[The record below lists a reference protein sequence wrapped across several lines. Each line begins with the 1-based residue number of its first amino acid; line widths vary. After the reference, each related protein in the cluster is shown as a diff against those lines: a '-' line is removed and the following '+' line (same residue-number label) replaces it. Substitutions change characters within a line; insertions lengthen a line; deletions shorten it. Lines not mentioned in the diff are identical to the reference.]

1 MRNEELPLTRP
12 SFISEFGIRNSESR
26 FSSHPLPISTTGGWK
41 RLSVST
47 ENVEK
52 FIRVAK

>member
-1 MRNEELPLTRP
+1 MRNEE
-12 SFISEFGIRNSESR
+12 FG
-26 FSSHPLPISTTGGWK
+26 FSSHPLPISTTGAWK